1 MIISVKS
8 SESSLITLSFVC
20 IRFFVRVFEDILI
33 SVFQEG
39 IERALK
45 VFKKAFFKAEFV
57 PFSLYYLL
65 TLGRCYPAY
74 SECLRKRLPPGK
86 NQINRNM
93 KISLPYLIILGSLL
107 YQGRFF
113 CNQPREET

>member
-39 IERALK
+39 NERALK
-45 VFKKAFFKAEFV
+45 MFKKAFF
-57 PFSLYYLL
+57 
-65 TLGRCYPAY
+65 
-74 SECLRKRLPPGK
+74 
-86 NQINRNM
+86 
-93 KISLPYLIILGSLL
+93 
-107 YQGRFF
+107 
-113 CNQPREET
+113 

>member
-45 VFKKAFFKAEFV
+45 MFKKAFF
-57 PFSLYYLL
+57 
-65 TLGRCYPAY
+65 
-74 SECLRKRLPPGK
+74 
-86 NQINRNM
+86 
-93 KISLPYLIILGSLL
+93 
-107 YQGRFF
+107 
-113 CNQPREET
+113 